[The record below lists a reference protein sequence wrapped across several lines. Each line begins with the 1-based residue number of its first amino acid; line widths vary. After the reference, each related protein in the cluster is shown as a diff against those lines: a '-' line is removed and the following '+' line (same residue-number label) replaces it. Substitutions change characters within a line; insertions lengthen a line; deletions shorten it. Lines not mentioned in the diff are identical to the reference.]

1 MITHLV
7 LMTPRPDLSAADR
20 DALIAAFT
28 RAARGIPEI
37 RGVRIGRRV
46 RHGAGYEQMSAGGD
60 YLAAIDFDD
69 IAALQAYLRHPAHDD
84 LGRMFGVAF
93 SEAAVYD
100 FEVGGVERL
109 ADWRL
114 GSRGPR

>member
-7 LMTPRPDLSAADR
+7 LVTPRRDLADAER

-28 RAARGIPEI
+28 RAVRDTPEV

-46 RHGAGYEQMSAGGD
+46 RHGAGYEQASPAGE

-69 IAALQAYLRHPAHDD
+69 VAALQAYLRHSAHAD

-100 FEVGGVERL
+100 FEVGGVEL
-109 ADWRL
+109 LEDWRL
-114 GSRGPR
+114 GSR

>member
-7 LMTPRPDLSAADR
+7 LMTPRPDLAGADR
-20 DALIAAFT
+20 NALIAAFA
-28 RAARGIPEI
+28 RAARDIPDI
-37 RGVRIGRRV
+37 RAVRIGRRV
-46 RHGAGYEQMSAGGD
+46 RHGAGYEQMSPGGE
-60 YLAAIDFDD
+60 YLAAIDFNDV
-69 IAALQAYLRHPAHDD
+69 AALQAYLRHPAHDD

-109 ADWRL
+109 DSWRSV
-114 GSRGPR
+114 SR